1 MNKRSKTAVWL
12 PIVATL
18 LFCVLAILSGR
29 LQKQEAIGNV
39 VSEQMTFPN
48 GTDVS
53 LSAGGAYGMVE
64 SEGPGF
70 NLPAGKYRIHWVA
83 ENDGDALLHILCD
96 NGTAIEPSA
105 VVLPAGQGEGEF
117 ELTLP
122 ESCENVQFKFEFA
135 AGESL
140 SIEDI
145 RIYLPAYADDEFTL
159 AFFVLALSVL
169 WALYATGRMKPD
181 DACIL
186 LAIGIAVL
194 IASGPALKE
203 TLNIGH
209 DTNWHLARIE
219 NLVSGLREGQFP
231 VRLGGESYNGYGA
244 LTSIFYPDFFLY
256 PFALMRLCG
265 ASLIYVGNVIIVAL
279 NLAAAASMYAAAKRL
294 FGHRGAAVCAS
305 IGYTLAMYR
314 LSDVFTR
321 YAVGEAMAMAI
332 LPMFIWA
339 LWEVVCGDQRRWAA
353 LSLTAAGIAL
363 CHVISTM
370 LCALLA
376 VFFTLIHIRG
386 IVKEKRILP
395 ILKAAGLCALLVAF
409 QYVPFL
415 TYAAEGIGAADL
427 AWHLIYNTIEPA
439 QLLTLGRGTIVK
451 PKNLRLLSF
460 SAGLDL
466 WLIIGAGLALVAIL
480 RGRRRDEN
488 ERKALTFIAGGV
500 LFAVASTDF
509 FPWSYV
515 ALIDRGLMDY
525 MQFTWRLLM
534 LAVVLLTLCLTA
546 ALALPTL
553 TTETQSDLYLRY
565 GETYNPYM
573 YGTEYT
579 MEGTNFAYT
588 RDKNPHVEQGE
599 ISLTAYAKQ
608 GTQIEMQV
616 EAQTDGV
623 ISVPLFGYDGYR
635 AQADGQELE
644 TGLDENKRLTVV
656 IPAGTKGE
664 VKLWYAGKRWWRISD
679 AVSLLTALALI
690 AARIQH
696 RRKAQR
702 A

>member
-53 LSAGGAYGMVE
+53 LSAGGAYGLME

-83 ENDGDALLHILCD
+83 ENDGDALLHVLCD
-96 NGTAIEPSA
+96 NGTAIEPSTF
-105 VVLPAGQGEGEF
+105 VLPAGEGEGDI

-135 AGESL
+135 AGEFL
-140 SIEDI
+140 RVGDL
-145 RIYLPAYADDEFTL
+145 RIYLPAYADDEWTL
-159 AFFVLALSVL
+159 AFFALALSVL
-169 WALYATGRMKPD
+169 WVLYATGRMKPD

-209 DTNWHLARIE
+209 DTEWHLARIE
-219 NLVSGLREGQFP
+219 NLASGLREGQFP
-231 VRLGGESYNGYGA
+231 VRLGG
-244 LTSIFYPDFFLY
+244 
-256 PFALMRLCG
+256 
-265 ASLIYVGNVIIVAL
+265 ASLIYVGNVLSIAI
-279 NLAAAASMYAAAKRL
+279 NLASALSMYAAAKRL
-294 FGHRGAAVCAS
+294 FHHRGAAACAS

-314 LSDVFTR
+314 LSDVVTR
-321 YAVGEAMAMAI
+321 YAVGEAIAMAI

-376 VFFTLIHIRG
+376 VLFGLIHICG

-439 QLLTLGRGTIVK
+439 QLLTLGRGTIVE

-466 WLIIGAGLALVAIL
+466 WLIIGAGLALAAIL

-500 LFAVASTDF
+500 FFAVASTDF

-515 ALIDRGLMDY
+515 ALIDHGLMDY

-534 LAVVLLTLCLTA
+534 LAVVLLALAAGYGVARFFEEKPEHGVLLTLCLTA

-588 RDKNPHVEQGE
+588 RDKNPHVERGE
-599 ISLTAYAKQ
+599 IDLTAYAKR
-608 GTQIEMQV
+608 GTKIEMQV

-656 IPAGTKGE
+656 VPAGTKGE

-696 RRKAQR
+696 RRKAQK